1 MKNILI
7 ISGHPDLQQSVA
19 NKTIIETLEQALP
32 QAEIRRLDILYPDYR
47 FDITAEQAALLKA
60 DIIVWQF
67 PFSWHSIPGVMK
79 LWLDKVFLHGF
90 AHGAQGK
97 LGGKKLLLS
106 FTTGAPE
113 SIYQKDGFF
122 RHIIEEYLP
131 PFETIATLCN
141 LEYQPPIYTT
151 GISYT
156 DRANEAAINA
166 QKERA
171 EAHAEK
177 LVAALNALAA

>member
-19 NKTIIETLEQALP
+19 NKTIIGTLEKSLP
-32 QAEIRRLDILYPDYR
+32 QAEIHRLDILYPDYR
-47 FDITAEQAALLKA
+47 FDIAAEQDSLLKA

-67 PFSWHSIPGVMK
+67 PFSWYSIPGVMK

-113 SIYQKDGFF
+113 SVYQKGGFF
-122 RHIIEEYLP
+122 RLPLKNTCRPLKPLRRCAISTTSRRFTPPASAIPTAPMKRPSTHKKNLP
-131 PFETIATLCN
+131 PHTPKN
-141 LEYQPPIYTT
+141 
-151 GISYT
+151 
-156 DRANEAAINA
+156 
-166 QKERA
+166 
-171 EAHAEK
+171 
-177 LVAALNALAA
+177 

>member
-19 NKTIIETLEQALP
+19 NKTIIETLEKSLP
-32 QAEIRRLDILYPDYR
+32 QAEIHRLDILYPDYR
-47 FDITAEQAALLKA
+47 FDIAAEQAALLKA

-67 PFSWHSIPGVMK
+67 PFSWYSIPGVMK

-97 LGGKKLLLS
+97 LGGK
-106 FTTGAPE
+106 
-113 SIYQKDGFF
+113 
-122 RHIIEEYLP
+122 YLP
-131 PFETIATLCN
+131 PFETLATLCN
-141 LEYQPPIYTT
+141 LDYQPPIYTT
-151 GISYT
+151 GISYI

-166 QKERA
+166 QKELA
-171 EAHAEK
+171 KAHAEK
-177 LVAALNALAA
+177 LVAALNALVA

>member
-1 MKNILI
+1 M
-7 ISGHPDLQQSVA
+7 
-19 NKTIIETLEQALP
+19 P
-32 QAEIRRLDILYPDYR
+32 QAEIRRLDTLYPDCR
-47 FDITAEQAALLKA
+47 FDIAAEQAALLKA

-67 PFSWHSIPGVMK
+67 PFSWYSIPGVMK

-113 SIYQKDGFF
+113 SAYQKDGVF
-122 RHIIEEYLP
+122 RHTVEEYLP
-131 PFETIATLCN
+131 PFETLATLCH
-141 LEYQPPIYTT
+141 LDYQSPVYTT

-156 DRANEAAINA
+156 DRANAAAINA

-177 LVAALNALAA
+177 LVAALKALAA

>member
-19 NKTIIETLEQALP
+19 NKTIIETLEQTLP
-32 QAEIRRLDILYPDYR
+32 QAEVRRLDTLYPDYR
-47 FDITAEQAALLKA
+47 FDIAAEQAALLKA

-67 PFSWHSIPGVMK
+67 PFSWYSIPGVIK

-97 LGGKKLLLS
+97 LG
-106 FTTGAPE
+106 APE
-113 SIYQKDGFF
+113 SIYQKNGFF
-122 RHIIEEYLP
+122 RHTVEEYLP

-141 LEYQPPIYTT
+141 LDYQPPIYTT

-166 QKERA
+166 QKELA
-171 EAHAEK
+171 TAHAEK
-177 LVAALNALAA
+177 LIAALKALAA